1 MMEYTKE
8 YAQMRPVGRICCHGP
23 APIPQE
29 GGYDQVTQIDQIS
42 GLSHSVGTCAMK
54 QGACK
59 LTLNVKNGVI
69 QEALVEM
76 LSCSGMTQSAMMAA
90 EILPGKTL
98 LEALNT
104 DLVCDAINVAMREYF
119 LNMACG
125 RTQTAF
131 SKGGLAV
138 GAAIE
143 DLGAGAKTQV
153 GTGYGTLGKGPRY
166 LEVTE
171 GYVTRVG
178 LDEKERIIG
187 YEYVNIGRLMDAV
200 KSGVDANEALKKAM
214 GSYGRFREAVST
226 IDPRKE

>member
-1 MMEYTKE
+1 MEFTREYENMCCVCRTK
-8 YAQMRPVGRICCHGP
+8 GSGP
-23 APIPQE
+23 APIPQD
-29 GGYDQVTQIDQIS
+29 GGYDQVKQVDQIS

-59 LTLNVKNGVI
+59 LTLNVKEGII
-69 QEALVEM
+69 QEALVEVVG
-76 LSCSGMTQSAMMAA
+76 CSGMTQSALMAA

-119 LNMACG
+119 LNMAYG

-131 SKGGLAV
+131 SKGGLPV
-138 GAAIE
+138 GAAME

-153 GTGYGTLGKGPRY
+153 GTGYGTLEKGPRY

-171 GYVTRVG
+171 GYVTRLG
-178 LDEKERIIG
+178 LDDQKRIIG
-187 YEYVNIGRLMDAV
+187 YEYVNIGKMMAYIREGEDAGRALERA
-200 KSGVDANEALKKAM
+200 KGV
-214 GSYGRFREAVST
+214 YGRFNEADST

>member
-1 MMEYTKE
+1 MEFTREYENMCCVCRTK
-8 YAQMRPVGRICCHGP
+8 GSGP
-23 APIPQE
+23 APIPQD
-29 GGYDQVTQIDQIS
+29 GGYDQVKQVDQIN

-59 LTLNVKNGVI
+59 LTLNVKEGII
-69 QEALVEM
+69 QEALVEVVG
-76 LSCSGMTQSAMMAA
+76 CSGMTQSALMAA

-119 LNMACG
+119 LNMAYG

-131 SKGGLAV
+131 SKGGLPV
-138 GAAIE
+138 GAAME

-153 GTGYGTLGKGPRY
+153 WTGYGTLEKGPRY

-171 GYVTRVG
+171 GYVTRLG
-178 LDEKERIIG
+178 LDDQKRIIG
-187 YEYVNIGRLMDAV
+187 YEYVNIGKMMAYIREGEDAGRALERA
-200 KSGVDANEALKKAM
+200 KGV
-214 GSYGRFREAVST
+214 YGRFNEADST

>member
-1 MMEYTKE
+1 MEFTREYENMCCVCRTK
-8 YAQMRPVGRICCHGP
+8 GSGP
-23 APIPQE
+23 APIPQD
-29 GGYDQVTQIDQIS
+29 GGYDQVKQVDQIS

-59 LTLNVKNGVI
+59 LTLNVKEGII
-69 QEALVEM
+69 QEALVEVVG
-76 LSCSGMTQSAMMAA
+76 CSGMTQSALMAA

-119 LNMACG
+119 LNMAYG

-131 SKGGLAV
+131 SKGGLPV
-138 GAAIE
+138 GAAME

-153 GTGYGTLGKGPRY
+153 GTGYGTLQKGPRY

-171 GYVTRVG
+171 GYVTRLG
-178 LDEKERIIG
+178 LDDQKRIIG
-187 YEYVNIGRLMDAV
+187 YEYVNIGKMMAYIREGEDAGRALERA
-200 KSGVDANEALKKAM
+200 KGV
-214 GSYGRFREAVST
+214 YGRFNEADST

>member
-1 MMEYTKE
+1 MKYTKE
-8 YAQMRPVGRICCHGP
+8 YEKMCRICRTKGSGP
-23 APIPQE
+23 APIPQD
-29 GGYDQVTQIDQIS
+29 GGYEQVKQVDQIS

-59 LTLNVKNGVI
+59 LTLNVKKGII
-69 QEALVEM
+69 QESLVEVVG
-76 LSCSGMTQSAMMAA
+76 CSGMTQSALMAA

-119 LNMACG
+119 LNMAYG

-131 SKGGLAV
+131 SRDGLPI
-138 GAAIE
+138 GAAME

-153 GTGYGTLGKGPRY
+153 GTGYGTLEKGPRY

-178 LDEKERIIG
+178 LDEKKRIIG
-187 YEYVNIGRLMDAV
+187 YEYVNIGKMMAYIKD
-200 KSGVDANEALKKAM
+200 GEDANQALERAR
-214 GSYGRFREAVST
+214 GAYGRFDEAVST

>member
-1 MMEYTKE
+1 MHYTKE
-8 YAQMRPVGRICCHGP
+8 YENMRCIKTTRGQGP

-29 GGYDQVTQIDQIS
+29 GHYDQVKQLEQIS

-59 LTLNVKNGVI
+59 LTLNVKNGII
-69 QEALVEM
+69 QEALVEVVG
-76 LSCSGMTQSAMMAA
+76 CSGMTQSALMAA

-119 LNMACG
+119 LNMAYG

-131 SKGGLAV
+131 SEGGLDV

-143 DLGAGAKTQV
+143 DLGYGARTQV

-171 GYVTRVG
+171 GYVTHVG
-178 LDEKERIIG
+178 LDGENRIIG
-187 YEYVNIGRLMDAV
+187 YEYVSIGKLMEQV
-200 KSGVDANEALKKAM
+200 KLGVDANEALKHAT
-214 GSYGRFREAVST
+214 GTYGRYKEAVT
-226 IDPRKE
+226 VIDPREE

>member
-8 YAQMRPVGRICCHGP
+8 YAQMRPVGRTCCHGP

-42 GLSHSVGTCAMK
+42 GLSHGVGTCAMK

-69 QEALVEM
+69 QEALVEV
-76 LSCSGMTQSAMMAA
+76 LGCSGMTQSAMMAA

-119 LNMACG
+119 LNMAYG

-200 KSGVDANEALKKAM
+200 KSGVDANEALKKAT

-226 IDPRKE
+226 VDPRKE

>member
-1 MMEYTKE
+1 MSCVCRTK
-8 YAQMRPVGRICCHGP
+8 GGGP
-23 APIPQE
+23 APIPQD
-29 GGYDQVTQIDQIS
+29 GGYDQVKQIDQIS

-59 LTLNVKNGVI
+59 LTLNVKEGLI
-69 QEALVEM
+69 HEALVEVVG
-76 LSCSGMTQSAMMAA
+76 CSGMTQSALMAA

-119 LNMACG
+119 LNMAYG

-131 SKGGLAV
+131 SKGGLPI
-138 GAAIE
+138 GAAME
-143 DLGAGAKTQV
+143 DLGTGAKTQV
-153 GTGYGTLGKGPRY
+153 GTGYGTLDKGPRY

-178 LDEKERIIG
+178 LDDKRRIIG
-187 YEYVNIGRLMDAV
+187 YEYVNIGKMMEYI
-200 KSGVDANEALKKAM
+200 KNGEEANQALERSKGM
-214 GSYGRFREAVST
+214 YGRFDEAVST

>member
-29 GGYDQVTQIDQIS
+29 GGYDQVMQIDQIS

-69 QEALVEM
+69 QEALVEV
-76 LSCSGMTQSAMMAA
+76 LGCSGMTQSAMMAA

-143 DLGAGAKTQV
+143 DLGAGAKR
-153 GTGYGTLGKGPRY
+153 PRSAPATARSARDPGISRSPRATSRAWA
-166 LEVTE
+166 L
-171 GYVTRVG
+171 TRKNG
-178 LDEKERIIG
+178 
-187 YEYVNIGRLMDAV
+187 
-200 KSGVDANEALKKAM
+200 SSAM
-214 GSYGRFREAVST
+214 NT
-226 IDPRKE
+226 

>member
-8 YAQMRPVGRICCHGP
+8 YAQMRPVGRTCCHGP

-69 QEALVEM
+69 QEALVEV
-76 LSCSGMTQSAMMAA
+76 LGCSGMTQSAMMAA

-104 DLVCDAINVAMREYF
+104 AVPRPHSPRVVLPSVRQSRISAQARRPRSAPATERSARDPGISRSPRATLRAWALTRKNGSSAM
-119 LNMACG
+119 N
-125 RTQTAF
+125 T
-131 SKGGLAV
+131 
-138 GAAIE
+138 
-143 DLGAGAKTQV
+143 
-153 GTGYGTLGKGPRY
+153 
-166 LEVTE
+166 
-171 GYVTRVG
+171 
-178 LDEKERIIG
+178 
-187 YEYVNIGRLMDAV
+187 
-200 KSGVDANEALKKAM
+200 
-214 GSYGRFREAVST
+214 
-226 IDPRKE
+226 

>member
-1 MMEYTKE
+1 MQYTKE
-8 YAQMRPVGRICCHGP
+8 YEKMCRICRTKGSGP
-23 APIPQE
+23 APIPQD
-29 GGYDQVTQIDQIS
+29 GGYEQVKQIDQIS

-59 LTLNVKNGVI
+59 LTLNVKKGII
-69 QEALVEM
+69 QEALVEVVG
-76 LSCSGMTQSAMMAA
+76 CSGMTQSALMAA

-119 LNMACG
+119 LNMAYG

-131 SKGGLAV
+131 SRDGLPI
-138 GAAIE
+138 GAAME

-153 GTGYGTLGKGPRY
+153 GTGYGTLEKGPRY

-178 LDEKERIIG
+178 LDEKKRIIG
-187 YEYVNIGRLMDAV
+187 YEYVNVGKMMAYIKDGEAANQALERAR
-200 KSGVDANEALKKAM
+200 GV
-214 GSYGRFREAVST
+214 YGRFDEAVST

>member
-42 GLSHSVGTCAMK
+42 GLSHSV
-54 QGACK
+54 
-59 LTLNVKNGVI
+59 
-69 QEALVEM
+69 VEM

-104 DLVCDAINVAMREYF
+104 VLVCDAINVAMREYF

-153 GTGYGTLGKGPRY
+153 GTGYGRLGKGPRY

-178 LDEKERIIG
+178 LDEKERIVG

>member
-1 MMEYTKE
+1 MKYTKDYE
-8 YAQMRPVGRICCHGP
+8 KMCRICRTKGSGP
-23 APIPQE
+23 APIPQD
-29 GGYDQVTQIDQIS
+29 GGYEQVKQIDQIS

-59 LTLNVKNGVI
+59 LTLNVKEGII
-69 QEALVEM
+69 QEALVEVVG
-76 LSCSGMTQSAMMAA
+76 CSGMTQSALMAA

-119 LNMACG
+119 LNMAYG

-131 SKGGLAV
+131 SKDGLPI
-138 GAAIE
+138 GAAME

-153 GTGYGTLGKGPRY
+153 GTGYGTLEKGPRY

-178 LDEKERIIG
+178 LDEQKRIIG
-187 YEYVNIGRLMDAV
+187 YEYVNIGKMMASIRD
-200 KSGVDANEALKKAM
+200 GEDANQALEHAR
-214 GSYGRFREAVST
+214 GVYGRFDEAVST

>member
-1 MMEYTKE
+1 MEYTKE
-8 YAQMRPVGRICCHGP
+8 YEQTRTLCRTCCHGP

-69 QEALVEM
+69 QEALVEV
-76 LSCSGMTQSAMMAA
+76 LGCSGMTQSAMMAA

-119 LNMACG
+119 LNMAYG

-178 LDEKERIIG
+178 LDEEDRIIG
-187 YEYVNIGRLMDAV
+187 YEYVNIGKLMDAV
-200 KSGVDANEALKKAM
+200 KSGTDANEALKNAT
-214 GSYGRFREAVST
+214 GSYGRFKEAVAT

>member
-1 MMEYTKE
+1 MGYTREYEKMRCVKGTK
-8 YAQMRPVGRICCHGP
+8 GSGP

-29 GGYDQVTQIDQIS
+29 GHYDQVTQINQIS

-59 LTLNVKNGVI
+59 LTLNVKEGII
-69 QEALVEM
+69 QEALVEVVG
-76 LSCSGMTQSAMMAA
+76 CSGMTQSAMMAA

-119 LNMACG
+119 LNMAYG

-131 SKGGLAV
+131 SAGGLDV

-143 DLGAGAKTQV
+143 DLGYGAKTQV
-153 GTGYGTLGKGPRY
+153 GTGYGTIGKGPRY

-171 GYVTRVG
+171 GYVTHVG
-178 LDEKERIIG
+178 LDEEDRIIG
-187 YEYVNIGRLMDAV
+187 YEYVSIGRLMEQI
-200 KSGVDANEALKKAM
+200 KKGVDANEALKKAT
-214 GSYGRFREAVST
+214 GIYGRYREAAAV
-226 IDPRKE
+226 IDPREE

>member
-1 MMEYTKE
+1 MQYTKE
-8 YAQMRPVGRICCHGP
+8 YEKMCCICRTKGSGP
-23 APIPQE
+23 APIPQD
-29 GGYDQVTQIDQIS
+29 GGYEQVRQVDQIS

-59 LTLNVKNGVI
+59 LTLNVKKGII
-69 QEALVEM
+69 QEALVEVVG
-76 LSCSGMTQSAMMAA
+76 CSGMTQSALMAA

-119 LNMACG
+119 LNMAYG

-131 SKGGLAV
+131 SRDGLPI
-138 GAAIE
+138 GAAME

-153 GTGYGTLGKGPRY
+153 GTGYGTLEKGPRY

-178 LDEKERIIG
+178 LDEKKRIIG
-187 YEYVNIGRLMDAV
+187 YEYVNIGKMMAYIKD
-200 KSGVDANEALKKAM
+200 GEDANQALERAR
-214 GSYGRFREAVST
+214 GIYGRFDEAVST